1 MKDVQHKVNIYDIKN
16 IDQNSC
22 SFRLPES
29 FIEIVKAE
37 TVYISDSKNKA
48 KDVIE
53 ELGKLYDMKE
63 VIIQALEK
71 QIPKKVIKTE
81 TSSQACP
88 ECKSNVRWKYCPNC
102 GQKLDY
108 GYGGD

>member
-1 MKDVQHKVNIYDIKN
+1 MTEIK
-16 IDQNSC
+16 ISIERAVKRLLFIKEHELQPADKL
-22 SFRLPES
+22 SFAAT
-29 FIEIVKAE
+29 KMA
-37 TVYISDSKNKA
+37 
-48 KDVIE
+48 
-53 ELGKLYDMKE
+53 
-63 VIIQALEK
+63 IQALEK
-71 QIPKKVIKTE
+71 RIPKKVIKTE